1 MQRLTF
7 NVSYGIIKNVNVML
21 RKNVFHRPQLQPLEA
36 LRKRVK
42 VKSWRTENSFP

>member
-7 NVSYGIIKNVNVML
+7 DVSYVIIKSVNVML
-21 RKNVFHRPQLQPLEA
+21 RKNVLHCPQLQPLEA

-42 VKSWRTENSFP
+42 VMWSPIGGAD